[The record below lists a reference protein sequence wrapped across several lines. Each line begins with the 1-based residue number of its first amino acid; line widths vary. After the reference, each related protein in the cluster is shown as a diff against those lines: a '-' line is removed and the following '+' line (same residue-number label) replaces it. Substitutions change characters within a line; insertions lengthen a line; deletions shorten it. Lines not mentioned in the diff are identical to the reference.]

1 MNTGKLLAAIKTAL
15 KWADGSKVKQEL
27 DDQILQLLGP
37 KTEQDLVKPDK
48 KKTKVTSFLLLNED
62 YDCKNSI
69 DPASCM
75 AQFVAVMSTA

>member
-1 MNTGKLLAAIKTAL
+1 MNTGKLLAAVKIAL

-48 KKTKVTSFLLLNED
+48 KKTKVNSFLLFKSRSQLV
-62 YDCKNSI
+62 
-69 DPASCM
+69 M
-75 AQFVAVMSTA
+75 LLLLAVHKLLQ